1 MQKKEL
7 KITIDLLEKRKLKLA
22 EDMKSI
28 DNVIRSLHA
37 EVISEDNVNEATTE
51 KGINKPD
58 DYNPSWTSA
67 NKVLYFIKAK
77 NRFLHFRELAN
88 LIGDAENLN
97 PKEIKKLSE
106 KLSAS
111 CQAIKKNRTI
121 VKFQAGAGN
130 TSIFWG
136 SPKWLDSNGKPLP
149 EHDIDRNFV
158 LGPHFEKQKVN
169 INL

>member
-1 MQKKEL
+1 MQNKEL
-7 KITIDLLEKRKLKLA
+7 KTTIDLLEKRKLKLA

-28 DNVIRSLHA
+28 DNVIKSLQV
-37 EVISEDNVNEATTE
+37 EVISEDKVNEATSVDD
-51 KGINKPD
+51 NKPD
-58 DYNPSWTSA
+58 DYDPTWTSK

-77 NRFLHFRELAN
+77 NRFLHFRELAT

-97 PKEIKKLSE
+97 PKELKKLSE

-111 CQAIKKNRTI
+111 CQSIKKNRTI

-149 EHDIDRNFV
+149 EHDIDRNFI

>member
-1 MQKKEL
+1 MQNKEL
-7 KITIDLLEKRKLKLA
+7 KTAIDLLEKRKLKLA
-22 EDMKSI
+22 EDLKSI
-28 DNVIRSLHA
+28 DNVIKSLQV
-37 EVISEDNVNEATTE
+37 EVISEDKVNEATTVDS
-51 KGINKPD
+51 NKPD
-58 DYNPSWTSA
+58 DYDPSWTST

-77 NRFLHFRELAN
+77 NRFLHFRELAT

-97 PKEIKKLSE
+97 PKELKKLSE

-111 CQAIKKNRTI
+111 CQSIKKNRTI

-149 EHDIDRNFV
+149 EHEIDRNFV

>member
-1 MQKKEL
+1 MQNKEL
-7 KITIDLLEKRKLKLA
+7 KTTIDLLEKRKLKLA
-22 EDMKSI
+22 EDLKSI
-28 DNVIRSLHA
+28 DNVIKSLQV
-37 EVISEDNVNEATTE
+37 EVISEDKVNEATT
-51 KGINKPD
+51 GAGNKPD
-58 DYNPSWTSA
+58 DYDPSWTSS

-88 LIGDAENLN
+88 LIGEAENLN
-97 PKEIKKLSE
+97 PKELNELSK

-111 CQAIKKNRTI
+111 CQAIKKNKTI

-136 SPKWLDSNGKPLP
+136 GPKWLDSNGKPLP

-158 LGPHFEKQKVN
+158 IGPHFEKQKVN